1 MAFWWHRKC
10 QGRDKTFIL
19 KALSNH
25 LWMVSFYWVF
35 ISNRLIIDRGIIIFL
50 DGFDVLGNG
59 LTRYIIIE
67 LWHHHWTPGWTFYFV
82 FSPIRILNRLF
93 FSCCYCNMSEKVLNS
108 CGYLSD
114 VTISLG
120 LFFLNVS
127 WKQKYTVHILLYAVS
142 ILSVDNQICGWPEF
156 SLKVVWKLH
165 LSESLTQPPCC
176 RKYFLQVKKKGQL

>member
-1 MAFWWHRKC
+1 MSVKWNCHRIMAFWWHRKC

-19 KALSNH
+19 KALGNH

-67 LWHHHWTPGWTFYFV
+67 LWHHRWTPGWTFYFV

-93 FSCCYCNMSEKVLNS
+93 FFPAAIVLWVRRFS
-108 CGYLSD
+108 AIVVTS

-120 LFFLNVS
+120 LLFFFKVS
-127 WKQKYTVHILLYAVS
+127 W
-142 ILSVDNQICGWPEF
+142 E
-156 SLKVVWKLH
+156 
-165 LSESLTQPPCC
+165 
-176 RKYFLQVKKKGQL
+176 